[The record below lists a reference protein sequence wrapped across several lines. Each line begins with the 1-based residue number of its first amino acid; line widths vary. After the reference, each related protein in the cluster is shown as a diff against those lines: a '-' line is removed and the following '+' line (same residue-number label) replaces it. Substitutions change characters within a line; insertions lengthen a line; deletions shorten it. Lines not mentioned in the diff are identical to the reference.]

1 MKKFYYNDNDN
12 EAANNEV
19 PLWLAVM
26 CQIQIQAS

>member
-12 EAANNEV
+12 ETANNEV
-19 PLWLAVM
+19 PLWLAGM

>member
-1 MKKFYYNDNDN
+1 MKKFYYNDN